1 MLNLILQQ
9 QKIKNKFSS
18 GKNEWKSSSSSN
30 NNNNYMTHYHDFDQ
44 PQE

>member
-9 QKIKNKFSS
+9 QKTKNKFSS
-18 GKNEWKSSSSSN
+18 GTNEWKSSSSS